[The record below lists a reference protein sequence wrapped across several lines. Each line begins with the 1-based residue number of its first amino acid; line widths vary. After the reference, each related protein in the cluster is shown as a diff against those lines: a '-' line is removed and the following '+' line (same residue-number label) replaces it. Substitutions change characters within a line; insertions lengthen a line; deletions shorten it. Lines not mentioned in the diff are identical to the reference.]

1 MRVSFRKRGTRNSR
15 GTMHV
20 KGSFLLASCLIFL
33 LLGPGTVRA
42 QGPDLARGG
51 LDGWRAS
58 LNERLN
64 QDLAELSSAARQPP
78 SPLVVNWGRDER
90 LGSPSTP
97 QPLLAA
103 GNSGPWLPAVVAILR
118 AHGLPPELV
127 GIAVVESG
135 FDPAALSPKGARGL
149 WQLMP
154 ETATRYGMV
163 VNSGRDERLDPL
175 KSTFAAARYLKDLY
189 GQFQDWPLALAAYNA
204 GENRVQRSLDRLGAR
219 DFPTLSRHAAL
230 PAETRR
236 YVPAVLART
245 GPALGSF
252 AGTFPLGAATHSTI
266 DSASRHQSGSL
277 TEAFVIFA
285 TMSPGSGLPTEA
297 E

>member
-1 MRVSFRKRGTRNSR
+1 MRALSRRGGTHNSI
-15 GTMHV
+15 GTMH
-20 KGSFLLASCLIFL
+20 KNGSFLVASCLIFL
-33 LLGPGTVRA
+33 LLGARTVRA
-42 QGPDLARGG
+42 QGPDFTRAA
-51 LDGWRAS
+51 LDDWRAR
-58 LNERLN
+58 LNERLA
-64 QDLAELSSAARQPP
+64 QDLADLSTAARQPP
-78 SPLVVNWGRDER
+78 SPLIVKWGRDER
-90 LGSPSTP
+90 LSSPSRP

-103 GNSGPWLPAVVAILR
+103 SNSGPWLPAVAAILR

-127 GIAVVESG
+127 GVAAVESG

-189 GQFQDWPLALAAYNA
+189 AQFQDWPLALAAYNA
-204 GENRVQRSLDRLGAR
+204 GENRIQRSLDRLGAR
-219 DFPTLSRHAAL
+219 DFRTLSRHAAL
-230 PAETRR
+230 PEETRR

-252 AGTFPLGAATHSTI
+252 VGIFPLGSATHGTV
-266 DSASRHQSGSL
+266 DSASRHRSGSL
-277 TEAFVIFA
+277 TRAFVVFA